1 VLHFEFPALGKLA
14 GLRFLGRHQYLHRL
28 EPVKATR
35 SALALF
41 RSFNVWNYAP
51 SSEFCAGRRGSMLR
65 FITIAVFAY
74 VGYRIVK
81 EYVGQIPED
90 FEPVGLLPLPP
101 LHIEAPRKRKRV
113 KR

>member
-1 VLHFEFPALGKLA
+1 
-14 GLRFLGRHQYLHRL
+14 
-28 EPVKATR
+28 
-35 SALALF
+35 
-41 RSFNVWNYAP
+41 
-51 SSEFCAGRRGSMLR
+51 MLR
-65 FITIAVFAY
+65 VIAIAVFAY

-81 EYVGQIPED
+81 EYVGPIPED